1 MANYDWKFCTI
12 GGVTRVR
19 LESGEDIA
27 HLGELDQK
35 LWTALSCPVKGLEL
49 DEKTLSMIDTDSDGK
64 IHVNEVVAAAKWLT
78 SVLRNP
84 DFLLKESGELP
95 LSELNDGCE
104 EGAKLLA
111 SARQILSNLGLEK
124 DSISVADSS
133 DSVAI
138 FAKTRFNGDGVITP
152 ASTDDEALK
161 AAIKAVI
168 DTIGSTADRSGE
180 AGVTAEQIEGFYAAC
195 KDYSDWKA
203 ACTADVLPYGDDTE
217 AALAACTA
225 LKDKIA
231 DYFMRCK
238 LSAFDADATG
248 ALDVS
253 VAKIEAISGSDLS
266 ACDEIGS
273 YPLARITGSAVLP
286 FEGINPAWQ
295 GAFATLKS
303 LVFDKDF
310 AGKDSITEAEWNA
323 TIAKFGAYE
332 AWKAAKKGDAVEA
345 LGIEAVNAALKEDR
359 KEALLALVAED
370 KALEGEAGA
379 IDAVDKLTHLCRDF
393 YKLLKNFVTFS
404 DFYASYKGDVKAI
417 FQAGTLYIN
426 QRSCDLCIK
435 VSDMGKHGDMAGLS
449 GMYIVYC
456 SCTSKTLGKTMDIA
470 AVITDGDV
478 DGLRA
483 GMNAL
488 FYDNAGNDYD
498 AVITKIVDNP
508 ISIRQAFWSPYKK
521 LARTITDRINKSAA
535 DKSSKVDADLTA
547 KANTAQIPASKEEA
561 AAAAV
566 PAQAK
571 SFDIAKFAG
580 IFAAVGM
587 GLGMLGSVLVKLV
600 APWYTILIVLAVLV
614 VIISGP
620 SMFIAWQKLRKRNL
634 APVLNANG
642 WAINSN
648 ILVNTAFGATLTHLA
663 KLPKVNVGSDPFSMK
678 TPLWKKILRWLIVIV
693 IVAFG
698 ALWATDN
705 LGWMGIHRHKAETV
719 EAVEET
725 EQAAEVTETAAAD
738 AEAETVEAES

>member
-1 MANYDWKFCTI
+1 MAKYDWKFCTI
-12 GGVTRVR
+12 GGVTRVKI
-19 LESGEDIA
+19 ESGEDIA

-35 LWTALSCPVKGLEL
+35 LWTALSCPVKGLEF
-49 DEKTLSMIDTDSDGK
+49 DEKTLAMIDTDGDGK
-64 IHVNEVVAAAKWLT
+64 IHVGEVVAAAKWLT
-78 SVLRNP
+78 SALRNP
-84 DFLLKESGELP
+84 DFILKGLEDIP
-95 LSELNDGCE
+95 LAELNADNE
-104 EGAKLLA
+104 EGSKLLA
-111 SARQILSNLGLEK
+111 SAKQILANLGLEK

-152 ASTDDEALK
+152 ASTDDEALQ
-161 AAIKAVI
+161 AVIKSII

-180 AGVTAEQIEGFYAAC
+180 AGVTAEQIEAFYAAC
-195 KDYSDWKA
+195 KDYSEWKA
-203 ACTADVLPYGDDTE
+203 ACTEDVLPYGDDTDS
-217 AALAACTA
+217 ALAACTA

-238 LSAFDADATG
+238 LSAFDSDATG

-266 ACDEIGS
+266 SCEEIGS
-273 YPLARITGSAVLP
+273 YPLARITGSATLP
-286 FEGINPAWQ
+286 FDGINPAWQ
-295 GAFATLKS
+295 GAFASLKS
-303 LVFDKDF
+303 LVLDKDF
-310 AGKDSITEAEWNA
+310 AGKDSITEAEWNV
-323 TIAKFGAYE
+323 TLAKFAAYE
-332 AWKAAKKGDAVEA
+332 AWKGAKKGDAVEA
-345 LGIEAVNAALKEDR
+345 LGIEAVDATLKADA
-359 KEALLALVAED
+359 KDALLALVAED
-370 KALEGEAGA
+370 KALEAEAGA

-393 YKLLKNFVTFS
+393 YKLLRNFVTFS
-404 DFYASYKGDVKAI
+404 DFYASYKGEVKAV

-426 QRSCDLCIK
+426 QRSCDLCIR
-435 VSDMGKHGDMAGLS
+435 VADMGKHGDMAGLS

-456 SCTSKTLGKTMDIA
+456 NCTSKTLGKTMDIA

-478 DGLRA
+478 DGLRT

-498 AVITKIVDNP
+498 AVITKIIENP

-521 LARTITDRINKSAA
+521 LARTVTDRINKNAA
-535 DKSSKVDADLTA
+535 EKNSKVDADLTA
-547 KANTAQIPASKEEA
+547 KANTAQIPASKDEA

-587 GLGMLGSVLVKLV
+587 GLGMIGAVLVKLV
-600 APWYTILIVLAVLV
+600 DPWYTVLIVLAVLV
-614 VIISGP
+614 VVISGP

-663 KLPKVNVGSDPFSMK
+663 KLPKLAASGDPFSMK
-678 TPLWKKILRWLIVIV
+678 TPLWKRILRWIIVLAV
-693 IVAFG
+693 VAFG
-698 ALWATDN
+698 AMWFTDN
-705 LGWMGIHRHKAETV
+705 LGWMGIHRHKAEA
-719 EAVEET
+719 EAQVEEVVV
-725 EQAAEVTETAAAD
+725 EEAPAAEDAAP
-738 AEAETVEAES
+738 AEVVE

>member
-1 MANYDWKFCTI
+1 MANNYNWNFSTI

-19 LESGEDIA
+19 IDRGEDIA
-27 HLGELDQK
+27 HLGALDQK

-49 DEKTLSMIDTDSDGK
+49 DENTLAMIDTDGDGK

-78 SVLRNP
+78 DVLKNP
-84 DFLLKESGELP
+84 DFLLKESSELP
-95 LSELNDGCE
+95 LAELDDANED
-104 EGAKLLA
+104 GAKLLA
-111 SARQILSNLGLEK
+111 SAKQILANLGLEK

-138 FAKTRFNGDGVITP
+138 FAKTRFNGDGVITT
-152 ASTDDEALK
+152 ASTDDEALQ
-161 AAIKAVI
+161 AVIKSII

-180 AGVTAEQIEGFYAAC
+180 AGVTAEQIEAFYTAC
-195 KDYSDWKA
+195 KEYSEWKA
-203 ACTADVLPYGDDTE
+203 ACTTDVLPYGDDTE

-238 LSAFDADATG
+238 LAAFDADATG

-253 VAKIEAISGSDLS
+253 VAKIETISGSDLS
-266 ACDEIGS
+266 ACSEIGS

-295 GAFATLKS
+295 GAFATLKA
-303 LVFDKDF
+303 LVLDKDF
-310 AGKDSITEAEWNA
+310 AGKESIGEAEWNA
-323 TIAKFGAYE
+323 TLAKFASYE
-332 AWKAAKKGDAVEA
+332 AWKAAKKGEAVEA
-345 LGIEAVNAALKEDR
+345 LGIEAVDAVLKADA

-370 KALEGEAGA
+370 KALEAEAGA

-393 YKLLKNFVTFS
+393 YKLLKNFVTFT
-404 DFYASYKGDVKAI
+404 DFYASYKGEVKAI

-435 VSDMGKHGDMAGLS
+435 VADMGKHGDMAGLS

-456 SCTSKTLGKTMDIA
+456 NCTSKALGKTMDIA

-478 DGLRA
+478 DGLRT

-488 FYDNAGNDYD
+488 FYDNEGNDYD
-498 AVITKIVDNP
+498 AVITRIVDNP

-521 LARTITDRINKSAA
+521 LARTITDRINKNAA
-535 DKSSKVDADLTA
+535 EKNSKVDADLTA
-547 KANTAQIPASKEEA
+547 KANTAQIPASKDE

-566 PAQAK
+566 PAPAK
-571 SFDIAKFAG
+571 GFDIAKFAG

-587 GLGMLGSVLVKLV
+587 GLGMIGAVLVKLV
-600 APWYTILIVLAVLV
+600 DPWYTILIVLAALV

-648 ILVNTAFGATLTHLA
+648 VLVNTAFGATLTHLA
-663 KLPKVNVGSDPFSMK
+663 KLPKLNVSNDPFSMK

-693 IVAFG
+693 ILAGG
-698 ALWATDN
+698 ALYFTDN
-705 LGWMGIHRHKAETV
+705 LGCIGIHRHKAEPV

-725 EQAAEVTETAAAD
+725 TEAAEVTETAAD
-738 AEAETVEAES
+738 TQAETETPAES